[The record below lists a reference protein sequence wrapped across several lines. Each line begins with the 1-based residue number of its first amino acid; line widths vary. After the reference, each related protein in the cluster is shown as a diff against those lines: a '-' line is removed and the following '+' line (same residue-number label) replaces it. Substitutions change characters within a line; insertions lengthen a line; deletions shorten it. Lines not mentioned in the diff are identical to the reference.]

1 MMVKVVDIYD
11 ASRHKA
17 FSKTS
22 VKCRGMVIKDSH
34 ILISHEVNTDYYSI
48 PGGGLEEGETL
59 EECCAREVRE
69 ETGYIVKP
77 ACHVLTI
84 NAYYKDRKNI
94 SHYFLCDII
103 EKTERSLTAEEIE
116 LGLISN
122 WMDTEKALELF
133 SKYDNFVR
141 LDEDK
146 YRIYLREYTA
156 LREYFRMLKY

>member
-1 MMVKVVDIYD
+1 MMVKEVEIYG
-11 ASRHKA
+11 SNGKKA
-17 FSKTS
+17 FSKMS
-22 VKCRGMVIKDSH
+22 VKCRGIVIQDSR

-77 ACHVLTI
+77 DLHFLTI
-84 NAYYKDRKNI
+84 NAYCKDCKNI

-103 EKTERSLTAEEIE
+103 GKTEQSLTMEEIE

-122 WMDTEKALELF
+122 WIDTEKILELF
-133 SKYDNFVR
+133 SKYDDFVR
-141 LDEDK
+141 FDEDK

-156 LREYFRMLKY
+156 LREYFKMLKY